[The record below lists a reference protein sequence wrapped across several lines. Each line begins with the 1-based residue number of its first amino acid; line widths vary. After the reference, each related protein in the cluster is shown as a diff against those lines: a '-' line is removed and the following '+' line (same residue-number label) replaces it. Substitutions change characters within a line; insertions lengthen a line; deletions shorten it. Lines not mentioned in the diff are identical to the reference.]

1 MFSCQSAC
9 QNHQHG
15 MPLRLFLHC
24 LQHSRQ
30 SLSLG
35 WSSHQA
41 AAIHSSKAS
50 NGACPGPGCPRQAQQ
65 PRSSGQVG
73 SRGSQSSG
81 RMQPSFP
88 ISLLSPPFGLLLRVL
103 CVLSWLHSWGA
114 CGGADSDSGSGGVLT
129 LRLPLLLHSIALLS
143 LLSFSYWVS
152 KLVAGPLLDPSVHLM
167 PRPSSCACNSAYL
180 INSQIMTFQ
189 FYCPEFALDDS
200 CLAAKRNTG

>member
-1 MFSCQSAC
+1 MASCQSTC

-15 MPLRLFLHC
+15 MPLRLLLHC

-41 AAIHSSKAS
+41 AAIHSSKAT
-50 NGACPGPGCPRQAQQ
+50 NGACLGPGCPRRAQR

-81 RMQPSFP
+81 RMQPSLP
-88 ISLLSPPFGLLLRVL
+88 ISLLSSHSSLLLWML

-114 CGGADSDSGSGGVLT
+114 CGGADSDSGSGGVLA

-152 KLVAGPLLDPSVHLM
+152 KLVSGPLLDPSVHLM

-180 INSQIMTFQ
+180 INPQIMTFQ
-189 FYCPEFALDDS
+189 LYCPEFALDDS